1 MRSYN
6 GLQACSSKLKIKW
19 ITLFENAISG
29 GINQLFLATIS
40 IEQMRHE
47 ERIAQELAIHSK
59 QVMATITLLD
69 EGATVPF
76 ISRYRKEVT
85 GSLDDLQVAAIRDRI
100 QQLRDLDS
108 RREAILKSIKEQEK
122 LTPELE
128 KKINE
133 ALTMS
138 ALEDLYLPYK
148 PKRKTKASVAK
159 EKGLEPLANKLLE
172 QTSFDPQLEAEK
184 YIDTEKGVEN
194 IEEAL
199 QGARDIIA
207 ETINENAE
215 IRQTIRE
222 LFMKKGIITS
232 KVLKSK
238 EKEAEAQKYK
248 DYFEWDEPIHKI
260 PSHRLLAIRR
270 GEKEGYLSMNIAPN
284 EEEAI
289 ELIERQFIK
298 GNSDASQQVKIS
310 IKDSYKRLMSVS
322 IETEVR
328 METKKKADEEA
339 IAVFAENLK
348 QLLMAAPLGQ
358 KAVMAID
365 PGFRT
370 GCKVVCL
377 DKQGKLLEFTA
388 IYPNEPQ
395 KDFVRAGETVKH
407 LVEKHHIEAIAIG
420 NGTASRET
428 ESFVKKLGLP
438 SSVIVAMVNESG
450 ASIYSA
456 SEAAREEFPNEDVT
470 VRGSVSIGRRMMDPL
485 AELVKLDAKSIGV
498 GQYQHD
504 VDQNAL
510 KKSLDDVVMACV
522 NNVGVELNTASKQ
535 LLTYVSGLGPQIADN
550 IIKYRNE
557 NGPFKS
563 REALKNVPRLG
574 DKAFEQA
581 AGFLRIQ
588 NAENPLDKSAV
599 HPERY
604 KTVEQMA
611 KDAQATVRD
620 LMSKAELRKQINL
633 NQYVNDEVGL
643 PTLKDIMAELDRPG
657 RDPRDQFEVVQ
668 FQEGVNEITDLK
680 TGMSLPGVVTNIT
693 KFGAFVDIGVHQD
706 GLVHISH
713 LSNSFVSDPSQIV
726 KLGQK
731 VNVKVLEVD
740 VARKRISL
748 SMKTDAPVA
757 KRNEKSAGNNSRKEI
772 HGNYA
777 KAKQEQHP
785 DGDLQAKLAMLKGK
799 FGQ

>member
-1 MRSYN
+1 MTH
-6 GLQACSSKLKIKW
+6 Q
-19 ITLFENAISG
+19 
-29 GINQLFLATIS
+29 
-40 IEQMRHE
+40 EQ
-47 ERIAQELAIHSK
+47 IAQELSISVR
-59 QVMATITLLD
+59 QVAATINLLD
-69 EGATVPF
+69 DGATVPF

-85 GSLDDLQVAAIRDRI
+85 GSLDDLQVAAIRDRS
-100 QQLRDLDS
+100 QQLRDLDA

-133 ALTMS
+133 AETM
-138 ALEDLYLPYK
+138 AKLEDLYLPYK
-148 PKRKTKASVAK
+148 PKRKTRASIAK
-159 EKGLEPLANKLLE
+159 EKGLEPLAIKILDQGNFDLLSDAA
-172 QTSFDPQLEAEK
+172 QF
-184 YIDTEKGVEN
+184 IDQEKGVSS
-194 IEEAL
+194 EEDAL

-207 ETINENAE
+207 ETINEDAE
-215 IRQTIRE
+215 TRQKIRE
-222 LFMKKGIITS
+222 LFLKKGMVAS

-248 DYFEWDEPIHKI
+248 DYFEWEEPVSKI

-270 GEKEGYLSMNIAPN
+270 GEKEGFLTMNIGP
-284 EEEAI
+284 EEAEAI
-289 ELIERQFIK
+289 DIIERQFIK
-298 GNSDASQQVKIS
+298 ARNDASDQVKTAA
-310 IKDSYKRLMSVS
+310 KDCYKRLMSVS

-328 METKKKADEEA
+328 MESKRKADEEA
-339 IAVFAENLK
+339 ISVFAENLK

-395 KDFVRAGETVKH
+395 KDKVRAGETVKH
-407 LVEKHHIEAIAIG
+407 LAEKHHIEAIAIG

-428 ESFVKKLGLP
+428 ESFVKALGLP
-438 SSVIVAMVNESG
+438 ANIIVAVVNESG

-456 SEAAREEFPNEDVT
+456 SEAARDEFPNEDVT

-485 AELVKLDAKSIGV
+485 AELVKIDAKSIGV

-504 VDQNAL
+504 VDQAAL

-550 IIKYRNE
+550 IVKYRDE
-557 NGPFKS
+557 HGPFKS
-563 REALKNVPRLG
+563 RQALKKVPRLG
-574 DKAFEQA
+574 EKAFEQA
-581 AGFLRIQ
+581 AGFLRIR
-588 NAENPLDKSAV
+588 NAENPLDTSAV

-604 KTVEQMA
+604 DTVKQMA
-611 KDAQATVRD
+611 KDANASVSD
-620 LMSKAELRKQINL
+620 LMSKAELRKLIDL
-633 NQYVNDEVGL
+633 KRYVSDEVGL
-643 PTLKDIMAELDRPG
+643 PTLKDILEELDKPG

-680 TGMSLPGVVTNIT
+680 AGMKLPGVVTNIT
-693 KFGAFVDIGVHQD
+693 KFGAFVDVGVHQD

-713 LSNSFVSDPSQIV
+713 LSNTFVSDPSQIV

-731 VNVKVLEVD
+731 VQVTVLEVD
-740 VARKRISL
+740 VPRKRISL
-748 SMKTDAPVA
+748 SMKGDAPQV
-757 KRNEKSAGNNSRKEI
+757 KRSEKRKPQNQNDRNNPQQRSHKPREEKV
-772 HGNYA
+772 
-777 KAKQEQHP
+777 P

-799 FGQ
+799 WGN

>member
-1 MRSYN
+1 
-6 GLQACSSKLKIKW
+6 
-19 ITLFENAISG
+19 
-29 GINQLFLATIS
+29 
-40 IEQMRHE
+40 MRHE
-47 ERIAQELAIHSK
+47 ERIAQELAISPR
-59 QVMATITLLD
+59 QVTATIGLLD

-85 GSLDDLQVAAIRDRI
+85 GSLDDLQVASVRDRI
-100 QQLRDLDS
+100 QQLRDLDA
-108 RREAILKSIKEQEK
+108 RKEAILKSIKEQEK

-128 KKINE
+128 KKIKGAE
-133 ALTMS
+133 TMS

-148 PKRKTKASVAK
+148 PKRKTRASIAK
-159 EKGLEPLANKLLE
+159 EKGLEPLAIKILDQGN
-172 QTSFDPQLEAEK
+172 FDPQVEASQ
-184 YIDTEKGVEN
+184 YVDAEKGVES
-194 IEEAL
+194 EEDAL

-207 ETINENAE
+207 ETINEDAD
-215 IRQTIRE
+215 IRHRIRE
-222 LFMKKGIITS
+222 LFMKKGGISS

-238 EKEAEAQKYK
+238 EKESDAQKYK
-248 DYFEWDEPIHKI
+248 DYFEWDEPINKI

-270 GEKEGYLSMNIAPN
+270 GEKEGFLTMNIAPS
-284 EEEAI
+284 EEEAVEI
-289 ELIERQFIK
+289 IERQFLK
-298 GNSDASQQVKIS
+298 STNEAGEQVKAA

-328 METKKKADEEA
+328 MESKKKADEEA
-339 IAVFAENLK
+339 IVVFAENLK

-395 KDFVRAGETVKH
+395 KDLVRAGETVKH
-407 LVEKHHIEAIAIG
+407 LVDKHNIEAIAIG

-428 ESFVKKLGLP
+428 DAFVKKLGLP
-438 SSVIVAMVNESG
+438 SDVIVAMVNESG

-456 SEAAREEFPNEDVT
+456 SEAARDEFPNEDVT

-485 AELVKLDAKSIGV
+485 AELVKIDAKSIGV

-550 IIKYRNE
+550 IVKYRDE

-563 REALKNVPRLG
+563 REALKKVPRLG

-581 AGFLRIQ
+581 AGFLRIR

-604 KTVEQMA
+604 ETVEKMA
-611 KDAQATVRD
+611 KDAQASVRE
-620 LMSKAELRKQINL
+620 LMTTAELRKKINL
-633 NQYVNDEVGL
+633 NNYVTEEVGL
-643 PTLKDIMAELDRPG
+643 PTLQDIIEELDKPG
-657 RDPRDQFEVVQ
+657 RDPRDQFEAVQ

-680 TGMSLPGVVTNIT
+680 EGMKLPGVVTNIT
-693 KFGAFVDIGVHQD
+693 KFGAFVDVGVHQD

-713 LSNSFVSDPSQIV
+713 LSNTFVSDPTQIV

-731 VNVKVLEVD
+731 VNVTVLEVD
-740 VARKRISL
+740 VPRKRISL
-748 SMKTDAPVA
+748 SMKGDAPQV
-757 KRNEKSAGNNSRKEI
+757 KRSEKKTFNQQRRENKPKEERI
-772 HGNYA
+772 
-777 KAKQEQHP
+777 P

-799 FGQ
+799 WGS

>member
-1 MRSYN
+1 
-6 GLQACSSKLKIKW
+6 
-19 ITLFENAISG
+19 
-29 GINQLFLATIS
+29 
-40 IEQMRHE
+40 MRHE
-47 ERIAQELAIHSK
+47 ERIASELNIAPR
-59 QVMATITLLD
+59 QVVATIGLLD

-85 GSLDDLQVAAIRDRI
+85 GSLDDLQVAAVRDRI
-100 QQLRDLDS
+100 QQLRDLDA

-133 ALTMS
+133 AETM
-138 ALEDLYLPYK
+138 AKLEDLYLPYK
-148 PKRKTKASVAK
+148 PKRKTRASVAK
-159 EKGLEPLANKLLE
+159 EKGLEPLALKILE
-172 QTSFDPQLEAEK
+172 QGNFDLTLEAAQ
-184 YIDTEKGVEN
+184 YIDSEKGVES
-194 IEEAL
+194 EEDAL

-207 ETINENAE
+207 ETINEHAE
-215 IRQTIRE
+215 TRQKIRE

-238 EKEAEAQKYK
+238 EKEADAQKYK
-248 DYFEWDEPIHKI
+248 DYFEWDEPIAKI

-270 GEKEGYLSMNIAPN
+270 GEKEGFLSMNIAPE
-284 EEEAI
+284 EEEALHI
-289 ELIERQFIK
+289 IEREFVN
-298 GNSDASQQVKIS
+298 GNTEASEHVATAVK
-310 IKDSYKRLMSVS
+310 DCYKRLMSVS

-328 METKKKADEEA
+328 MESKKKADEEA
-339 IAVFAENLK
+339 ILVFAENLK

-395 KDFVRAGETVKH
+395 KDITRAGETVKH
-407 LVEKHHIEAIAIG
+407 LVNKHQIEAIAIG

-428 ESFVKKLGLP
+428 ESFVKNLGLP

-456 SEAAREEFPNEDVT
+456 SEAARDEFPNEDVT

-485 AELVKLDAKSIGV
+485 AELVKIDAKSIGV

-504 VDQNAL
+504 VDQTAL

-535 LLTYVSGLGPQIADN
+535 LLTYVSGLGASIAEN
-550 IIKYRNE
+550 IVKYRNE

-563 REALKNVPRLG
+563 REALKKVPRLG
-574 DKAFEQA
+574 GKAFEQA
-581 AGFLRIQ
+581 AGFLRIDG
-588 NAENPLDKSAV
+588 AENPLDKSAV

-604 KTVEQMA
+604 STVEQMA

-620 LMSKAELRKQINL
+620 LITSTELRKKVDL
-633 NQYVNDEVGL
+633 KKYVSDEVGL
-643 PTLKDIMAELDRPG
+643 PTLKDIMDELDKPG
-657 RDPRDQFEVVQ
+657 RDPRDQFEAVQ

-680 TGMSLPGVVTNIT
+680 EGMKLPGVITNIT

-713 LSNSFVSDPSQIV
+713 LSNSFVSDPTQVV

-731 VNVKVLEVD
+731 VQVTVLEVD
-740 VARKRISL
+740 VPRKRISL
-748 SMKTDAPVA
+748 SMKGDAPQV
-757 KRNEKSAGNNSRKEI
+757 KRSEKRAQNKTQGDKTFRQAQRDNKPKEERI
-772 HGNYA
+772 P
-777 KAKQEQHP
+777 E
-785 DGDLQAKLAMLKGK
+785 GDLQAKLAMLKGK